1 MITPVWNLPPEKIAR
16 YRDTAIRRLNQH
28 KSEINVRKN
37 RAWELAHLAARL
49 LRENYNA
56 KRVVVFGSLIHEG
69 CFNNWSD
76 VDIAA
81 WGIPSN
87 LTLRAM
93 GAVLELDKQQEI
105 NLVDINTCSPSLL
118 TIIEQEGKDL

>member
-1 MITPVWNLPPEKIAR
+1 MTAPVWNLSPEKIAR

-28 KSEINVRKN
+28 KPEMKVREN
-37 RAWELAHLAARL
+37 RAWELAHLAAKL

-81 WGIPSN
+81 WGIPAN
-87 LTLRAM
+87 LALRAM
-93 GAVLELDKQQEI
+93 GDVLELDKQQEI

-118 TIIEQEGKDL
+118 TIIEQEGIDL